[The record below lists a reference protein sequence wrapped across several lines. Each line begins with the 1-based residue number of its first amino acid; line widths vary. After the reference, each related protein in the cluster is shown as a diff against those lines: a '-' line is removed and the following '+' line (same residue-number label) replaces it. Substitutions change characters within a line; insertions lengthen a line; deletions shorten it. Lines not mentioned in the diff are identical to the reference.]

1 VRPLDLVGFV
11 WSLPNTLLG
20 LALGAFTFQMPR
32 ILGGAI
38 VFDRTERGITWL
50 LARMHRTAMTVG
62 FVILSARPLEGRL
75 LEHERHHVRQS
86 MVWGPLFVPVYLAL
100 AVPFGYR
107 RHPMERAARRASGE
121 ESEPTSIA

>member
-20 LALGAFTFQMPR
+20 LALGALTFQTPR

-38 VFDRTERGITWL
+38 VFDRTERGLTWL

-86 MVWGPLFVPVYLAL
+86 MVWGPLFVPVYLGL
-100 AVPFGYR
+100 AIPFGYR

-121 ESEPTSIA
+121 ES

>member
-1 VRPLDLVGFV
+1 MRPLDLLGFV

-20 LALGAFTFQMPR
+20 LALGALTFQTPR

-38 VFDRTERGITWL
+38 VFDRSERGVTWL

-62 FVILSARPLEGRL
+62 FVIVSARPLEGRL
-75 LEHERHHVRQS
+75 LAHERHHVRQS

-121 ESEPTSIA
+121 EN

>member
-1 VRPLDLVGFV
+1 MRPLDLLGFL

-20 LALGAFTFQMPR
+20 VALRALTFQMPR

-38 VFDRTERGITWL
+38 VFDRAERGLTWL

-62 FVILSARPLEGRL
+62 FVIVSAPPLEGRL
-75 LEHERHHVRQS
+75 PAYERHHVGQS
-86 MVWGPLFVPVYLAL
+86 MVWGPLFVPVYLGL
-100 AVPFGYR
+100 AIPFGYR

-121 ESEPTSIA
+121 ES

>member
-1 VRPLDLVGFV
+1 MRPLDLLGFV

-20 LALGAFTFQMPR
+20 LALGALTFQTPR

-38 VFDRTERGITWL
+38 VFDRSERGVTWL

-62 FVILSARPLEGRL
+62 FVIVSARPLEGQL
-75 LEHERHHVRQS
+75 LAHERHHVRQS

-121 ESEPTSIA
+121 ES

>member
-1 VRPLDLVGFV
+1 MRPLDLLGFV

-20 LALGAFTFQMPR
+20 LALGALTFQTPR

-38 VFDRTERGITWL
+38 VFDRTERGLTWL
-50 LARMHRTAMTVG
+50 LARMHRSAMTVG

-86 MVWGPLFVPVYLAL
+86 MVWGPLFVPVYLGL
-100 AVPFGYR
+100 AIPFGYR

-121 ESEPTSIA
+121 ES

>member
-1 VRPLDLVGFV
+1 MRPLDLLGFV

-20 LALGAFTFQMPR
+20 LALGALTFQTPR

-38 VFDRTERGITWL
+38 VFDRTERGLTWL
-50 LARMHRTAMTVG
+50 LARMHRSAMTVG
-62 FVILSARPLEGRL
+62 FVILSARPLQGRL

-86 MVWGPLFVPVYLAL
+86 MVWGPLFVPVYLGL
-100 AVPFGYR
+100 AIPFGYR

-121 ESEPTSIA
+121 ES

>member
-1 VRPLDLVGFV
+1 MRPLDLLGFV

-20 LALGAFTFQMPR
+20 LALGALTFQTPR

-38 VFDRTERGITWL
+38 VFDRSERGVTWL

-62 FVILSARPLEGRL
+62 FVIVSARPLEGRL
-75 LEHERHHVRQS
+75 LAHERHHVRQS

-121 ESEPTSIA
+121 ES

>member
-1 VRPLDLVGFV
+1 VRPLDLLGFV

-20 LALGAFTFQMPR
+20 LALGALTFQTPR

-38 VFDRTERGITWL
+38 VFDRTARGVTWL

-75 LEHERHHVRQS
+75 LAHERHHIRQS
-86 MVWGPLFVPVYLAL
+86 MMWGPLFVPVYLAL

-121 ESEPTSIA
+121 EP

>member
-1 VRPLDLVGFV
+1 VRPLDLLGFV

-20 LALGAFTFQMPR
+20 LALGALTFQTPR

-38 VFDRTERGITWL
+38 VFDRSERGLTWL

-62 FVILSARPLEGRL
+62 FVIVSARPLEGRL
-75 LEHERHHVRQS
+75 LAHERHHVRQS
-86 MVWGPLFVPVYLAL
+86 MAWGPLFVPVYLAL

-121 ESEPTSIA
+121 DP

>member
-1 VRPLDLVGFV
+1 MRPLDLVGFV

-100 AVPFGYR
+100 ALPFGYR

-121 ESEPTSIA
+121 ESEPTSIG

>member
-1 VRPLDLVGFV
+1 MRPLDLFGFV

-20 LALGAFTFQMPR
+20 LALGALTFQTPR

-38 VFDRTERGITWL
+38 VFDRTARGVTWL
-50 LARMHRTAMTVG
+50 LAKMHRTAMTVG

-75 LEHERHHVRQS
+75 LAHERHHIRQS
-86 MVWGPLFVPVYLAL
+86 MVWGPLFVPVYVAL

-121 ESEPTSIA
+121 EP